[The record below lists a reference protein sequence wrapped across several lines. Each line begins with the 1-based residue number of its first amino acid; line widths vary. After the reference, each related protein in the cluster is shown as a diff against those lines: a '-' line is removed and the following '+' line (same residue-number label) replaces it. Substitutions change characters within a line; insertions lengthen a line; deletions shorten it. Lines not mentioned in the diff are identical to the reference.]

1 MAFRWWWQPDASLL
15 SITIDAGTGPVVV
28 MIHGI
33 ASSSVTFHDL
43 VPLLKPA
50 HRCITID
57 ILGFGTSPQP
67 VNATY
72 SLDEHAEALDR
83 TIRSLDLDEPFIL
96 IGHSLGGII
105 AARYAA
111 THPRKL
117 SRLVLVGTPVYLP
130 PVMLGD
136 EGDRST
142 MGAYFSLYEY
152 MRSNPSLTQ
161 RAAAALASIAPIKN
175 VLELTEENWVPF
187 TLSLKNA
194 IESQTT
200 LADMAQVRIPIDFV
214 FGGLDPFLAS
224 SALGI
229 VQQLRNVT
237 TLRVP
242 RAAHLIRSK
251 LAEAVA
257 LVVDGEA
264 GRAPTVMA

>member
-1 MAFRWWWQPDASLL
+1 
-15 SITIDAGTGPVVV
+15 
-28 MIHGI
+28 
-33 ASSSVTFHDL
+33 
-43 VPLLKPA
+43 
-50 HRCITID
+50 
-57 ILGFGTSPQP
+57 
-67 VNATY
+67 
-72 SLDEHAEALDR
+72 
-83 TIRSLDLDEPFIL
+83 
-96 IGHSLGGII
+96 
-105 AARYAA
+105 
-111 THPRKL
+111 
-117 SRLVLVGTPVYLP
+117 
-130 PVMLGD
+130 
-136 EGDRST
+136 
-142 MGAYFSLYEY
+142 
-152 MRSNPSLTQ
+152 
-161 RAAAALASIAPIKN
+161 

-200 LADMAQVRIPIDFV
+200 LADMAQVRIPIDLV

>member
-15 SITIDAGTGPVVV
+15 SITSDAGTGPVVV

-33 ASSSVTFHDL
+33 ASSSVTFHHL
-43 VPLLKPA
+43 VPLLEPT

-72 SLDEHAEALDR
+72 SLDEHAAALDH
-83 TIRSLDLDEPFIL
+83 TIRSLDLEEPFIL

-117 SRLVLVGTPVYLP
+117 SRLVLVGAPVYLP
-130 PVMLGD
+130 PAMLGD
-136 EGDRST
+136 AGDRST
-142 MGAYFSLYEY
+142 MGAYFTLYDY
-152 MRSNPSLTQ
+152 MRSNPGLTQ

-200 LADMAQVRIPIDFV
+200 LADLSSVQIPVDFV
-214 FGGLDPFLAS
+214 FGALDPFLAPG
-224 SALGI
+224 AVAI
-229 VQQLRNVT
+229 VQQLRHVT

-242 RAAHLIRSK
+242 RVAHLLRPR

-257 LVVDGEA
+257 RAVDREPSHP
-264 GRAPTVMA
+264 PTVEA

>member
-43 VPLLKPA
+43 VPLLKPT

-67 VNATY
+67 ANATY

-130 PVMLGD
+130 PL
-136 EGDRST
+136 
-142 MGAYFSLYEY
+142 
-152 MRSNPSLTQ
+152 PPWQ
-161 RAAAALASIAPIKN
+161 ALRP
-175 VLELTEENWVPF
+175 
-187 TLSLKNA
+187 
-194 IESQTT
+194 
-200 LADMAQVRIPIDFV
+200 
-214 FGGLDPFLAS
+214 
-224 SALGI
+224 
-229 VQQLRNVT
+229 
-237 TLRVP
+237 
-242 RAAHLIRSK
+242 
-251 LAEAVA
+251 
-257 LVVDGEA
+257 
-264 GRAPTVMA
+264 